1 MANEELSGLIRQLGE
16 IGTLIEQF
24 SEIASEMKNAMNGA
38 VSGLKKERE
47 DIEEAVKGITSAS
60 NKWESKIGS
69 VSKDVTEISSKILSL
84 NSSISNINKA
94 LDDKIQPVKDYSEA
108 CTSILDTL
116 KRMTETIDRL
126 TTVVESAVPTS
137 DVMDRLAKIER
148 AMAKQD
154 QKTDYLTSLV
164 SNTVD
169 VLTDP
174 DEDENISEPPEENK
188 LDQQNSSL

>member
-188 LDQQNSSL
+188 LDQ

>member
-38 VSGLKKERE
+38 VSGLKKERA

-126 TTVVESAVPTS
+126 TPVVESAVPTS

-188 LDQQNSSL
+188 LDQ